1 MKLFSALYDR
11 VLRWT
16 QHPKA
21 VWLLGIISFTESV
34 IFPIPPDVMLAPMAM
49 TQPQRAWRLAALTTV
64 SSVAGGA
71 LGYLLG
77 YWAFDAVVLPMVE
90 TLGYQDKLAQVTEW
104 FSVYGIW
111 VVFIAGFSPVPYK
124 LFTVTAGVMQ
134 MMFLPFIVASAIS
147 RGLRFFLV
155 AWLLKTG
162 GPSMALKLRR
172 YVDIIGWSVVVAA
185 VLGYLTYQWVS

>member
-1 MKLFSALYDR
+1 LKLFSALYDR

-21 VWLLGIISFTESV
+21 DWLLALLSFTESV

-64 SSVAGGA
+64 SSVAGGI

-77 YWAFDAVVLPMVE
+77 YWAYDVAVVPLVE
-90 TLGYQDKLAQVTEW
+90 TLGYQDKLATVTEW
-104 FSVYGIW
+104 FTTYGIW
-111 VVFIAGFSPVPYK
+111 IVFIAGFSPIPYK

-134 MMFLPFIVASAIS
+134 MAFLPFVLASAVS
-147 RGLRFFLV
+147 RGLRFYLV

-162 GPSMALKLRR
+162 GPAMAVKLRL
-172 YVDIIGWSVVVAA
+172 YVDRIGWSVVVLAI
-185 VLGYLTYQWVS
+185 LGYVVYQGMS

>member
-11 VLRWT
+11 VLCWT

-21 VWLLGIISFTESV
+21 DWLLALLSFTESV

-64 SSVAGGA
+64 SSVAGGI

-77 YWAFDAVVLPMVE
+77 YWAYDVAVVPLVE
-90 TLGYQDKLAQVTEW
+90 TLGYQDKLATVTEW
-104 FSVYGIW
+104 FTTYGIW
-111 VVFIAGFSPVPYK
+111 IVFIAGFSPIPYK

-134 MMFLPFIVASAIS
+134 MAFLPFVLASAVS
-147 RGLRFFLV
+147 RGLRFYLV

-162 GPSMALKLRR
+162 GPAMAVKLRL
-172 YVDIIGWSVVVAA
+172 YVDRIGWSVVVLAI
-185 VLGYLTYQWVS
+185 LGYVVYQGMS

>member
-11 VLRWT
+11 VLEWT

-21 VWLLGIISFTESV
+21 DWILALLSFTESV

-64 SSVAGGA
+64 TSVLGGMV
-71 LGYLLG
+71 GYLLG
-77 YWAFDAVVLPMVE
+77 YWAYDVAVLPAVE
-90 TLGYQDKLAQVTEW
+90 ALGYEEKLAQVSRW
-104 FSVYGIW
+104 FSDYGIW
-111 VVFIAGFSPVPYK
+111 IVFIAGFSPIPYK
-124 LFTVTAGVMQ
+124 LFTVTAGVMH
-134 MMFLPFIVASAIS
+134 MLFIPFVLASAIS

-162 GPSMALKLRR
+162 GPTMALKLRT
-172 YVDIIGWSVVVAA
+172 YVDRIGWTIVVVAI
-185 VLGYLTYQWVS
+185 VSYFIYQWVS

>member
-21 VWLLGIISFTESV
+21 DWLLALLSFTESV

-64 SSVAGGA
+64 SSVAGGI

-77 YWAFDAVVLPMVE
+77 YWAYDVAVVPLVE
-90 TLGYQDKLAQVTEW
+90 TLGYQDKLATVTEW
-104 FSVYGIW
+104 FTTYGIW
-111 VVFIAGFSPVPYK
+111 IVFIAGFSPIPYK

-134 MMFLPFIVASAIS
+134 MAFLPFVLASAVS
-147 RGLRFFLV
+147 RGLRFYLV

-162 GPSMALKLRR
+162 GPAMAVKLRL
-172 YVDIIGWSVVVAA
+172 YVDRIGWSVVVLAI
-185 VLGYLTYQWVS
+185 LGYVVYQGMS